1 VGLVEVVEV
10 EDQVALGRGVEAEV
24 AQVGVAADDRLDP
37 GPGQVGKVLGHERG
51 RAAQE
56 GVRRGHHPPHPHR
69 HQPLEPALVGLLDQ
83 VQRVGPV
90 LGRPPPAEL
99 TPLDLLAQGLP
110 DRRALLVGRQ
120 RRPQDAG
127 HRNLPPG
134 AVRRPSSC
142 QAPPVL

>member
-37 GPGQVGKVLGHERG
+37 GAGQMGEVLGHQRG

-56 GVRRGHHPPHPHR
+56 GVRRGQHAPDPHR
-69 HQPLEPALVGLLDQ
+69 HQPLQPALVGLLDQ

-90 LGRPPPAEL
+90 RGRPPAAEGA
-99 TPLDLLAQGLP
+99 PLDPLAQGP
-110 DRRALLVGRQ
+110 PGRQSLLAGRQ
-120 RRPQDAG
+120 RGPQDAG
-127 HRNLPPG
+127 HLHLPPG
-134 AVRRPSSC
+134 AVRRLPSC
-142 QAPPVL
+142 QRTAAR